1 MWAGWKGFGGFRN
14 PDSDAARDVVGV
26 GFGLGPDLS
35 LLKDAPESE
44 WVFVAFCISISIHH
58 EIGRSGTGLLTCP
71 NLDVVSGEMFKALRQ
86 GVLTRFTRP
95 TEAISCDVNPDFN
108 WLLFLHFDLLRVNVQ
123 VIREVFDQRAAAVSA
138 VFQEVP
144 VIVIRSG

>member
-1 MWAGWKGFGGFRN
+1 MWVGWKGFGGFRN

-35 LLKDAPESE
+35 LLKDAPE
-44 WVFVAFCISISIHH
+44 FVAFCFSFKHH
-58 EIGRSGTGLLTCP
+58 EIGRSGTSLLTCP
-71 NLDVVSGEMFKALRQ
+71 NLDVVSGEMFEALRQ
-86 GVLTRFTRP
+86 GVLTGFTRP
-95 TEAISCDVNPDFN
+95 TGAIRCDVNPDFN
-108 WLLFLHFDLLRVNVQ
+108 WLLLLHFDLLRVNVQ
-123 VIREVFDQRAAAVSA
+123 VIRVVFDQRGAAAVSA